1 MDLTKGK
8 KLGMNVVL
16 FGIGFTAGY
25 YIYTGLFKQELTLP
39 STPPSLRKLPGMSYL
54 MPPAPQPVVEEEMV
68 MPAPPPPPP
77 TALELA
83 QANPEGVATALLYM
97 NV

>member
-1 MDLTKGK
+1 MDLKKGK

-16 FGIGFTAGY
+16 FGLGFVGGY

-39 STPPSLRKLPGMSYL
+39 SVPPSLRKVPGMSYL
-54 MPPAPQPVVEEEMV
+54 MPAPAPVVEEEIV

-77 TALELA
+77 TPLELA